1 MTPKGEPPLVK
12 EKKLGKFKV
21 LVGMTKY
28 FTSLSQA
35 MVELLQ
41 SGLLPILPTLHLI
54 KHLQVQPAVA
64 KTHSLV
70 LLSSYAEIRPTNQ
83 ECMRSRSGK
92 QLPRSN
98 FVRGL
103 SATLL
108 FAALFLAPSK
118 QADAGEL
125 YAYRSNRGVVT
136 FTTSP
141 PKGSGY
147 WKVRPR
153 QPKYSSIV
161 RRTGRSSGGR
171 WSPRARRSAYDDLI
185 LSQAKQYSLEPAL
198 VKAVVHAE
206 SAFNPSARSYKGAMG
221 LMQLMPATARRFG
234 VYDAYSPNENVHGGV
249 KYLRWLLDRFKGN
262 ITYVLAGYNAGE
274 GAVDRYN
281 GIPPYSETQT
291 YVRRVLRLRDLYRC
305 DYTGRKAC

>member
-1 MTPKGEPPLVK
+1 MMRN
-12 EKKLGKFKV
+12 FS
-21 LVGMTKY
+21 
-28 FTSLSQA
+28 SLTQLLRSQA
-35 MVELLQ
+35 SSLLQ
-41 SGLLPILPTLHLI
+41 RLSSRSFAI
-54 KHLQVQPAVA
+54 KHLQIWPAVV

-70 LLSSYAEIRPTNQ
+70 LLRTYAEIRPTTQ

-92 QLPRSN
+92 QLSRGK
-98 FVRGL
+98 FVRGVQRGV
-103 SATLL
+103 SAGFLL
-108 FAALFLAPSK
+108 ASFLHFPSLEAK
-118 QADAGEL
+118 AGEL
-125 YAYRSNRGVVT
+125 YAYRSKRGVVT

-153 QPKYSSIV
+153 KPRFSTIV
-161 RRTGRSSGGR
+161 RRSGRSSGR
-171 WSPRARRSAYDDLI
+171 SWRPQARRSDYDDLI
-185 LSQAKQYSLEPAL
+185 LSQAKQYSLDPAL

-206 SAFNPSARSYKGAMG
+206 SSFNPSARSYKGAMG

-262 ITYVLAGYNAGE
+262 IAYVLAGYNAGE